1 MRLLATLYLIAF
13 SFILTAQQKK
23 GDVAP
28 MQTIEGQE
36 AWSVNT
42 KINLIYVFA
51 AIVLILVF
59 RTFRN
64 SSDA

>member
-1 MRLLATLYLIAF
+1 MRLLATLYLITF
-13 SFILTAQQKK
+13 SFILTAQHKK

-36 AWSVNT
+36 AWPVNT
-42 KINLIYVFA
+42 KITMIYIFVF
-51 AIVLILVF
+51 IILILVI

-64 SSDA
+64 SSNA